1 MTAKKTE
8 TADPGV
14 AVVFARP
21 WTVDGKSYQPDEAA
35 VIPTAAADDILRL
48 GYARP
53 DVKGSN

>member
-21 WTVDGKSYQPDEAA
+21 WTVDGKAYQPDEAA
-35 VIPTAAADDILRL
+35 SFRLRP
-48 GYARP
+48 RTT
-53 DVKGSN
+53 S